1 MRALI
6 LTLSLLSAA
15 CADVQA
21 ERMEQAKYCEM
32 VSNGSWPDY
41 ENNYLEICK

>member
-21 ERMEQAKYCEM
+21 ERMDQAKYCEM

-41 ENNYLEICK
+41 ENKFKEWC